1 MQSLLPIYFNI
12 CSSYSWQWQT
22 TLLFVSITSP
32 KPHRRS
38 REEPSRR
45 LAPCSAIFRLH
56 CTLALHACMHVL
68 CTYFVHIAYRMCV
81 RKLQSRIEKISTTP
95 PGLFKQLCL
104 IKSFCFLIHSCLS
117 QSSTDFSILNNVV
130 YFFKQ
135 HSFKQ
140 WYFKHRSNS
149 VNLYKMMSPES
160 CATGIISNAYICL
173 IGKLSWSFYF
183 FK

>member
-45 LAPCSAIFRLH
+45 LALVPPFSSALH
-56 CTLALHACMHVL
+56 TSTACLHACIMYVL
-68 CTYFVHIAYRMCV
+68 CAYRMCV

-104 IKSFCFLIHSCLS
+104 IKYFCLLIHSCLS

-149 VNLYKMMSPES
+149 VQVKEVPLFTFDKCSRH
-160 CATGIISNAYICL
+160 L
-173 IGKLSWSFYF
+173 W
-183 FK
+183 